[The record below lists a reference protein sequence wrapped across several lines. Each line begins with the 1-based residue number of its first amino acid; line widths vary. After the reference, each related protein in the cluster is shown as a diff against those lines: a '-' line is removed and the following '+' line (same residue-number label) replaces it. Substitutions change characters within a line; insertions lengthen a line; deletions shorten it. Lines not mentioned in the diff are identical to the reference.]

1 EGFNGHL
8 ANDEVTF
15 MILEGAMV
23 AIASIALTL
32 PHPGM
37 VFGRNWKIA
46 KARAAASGE
55 KVPGNEISMEGSS
68 EVPK

>member
-1 EGFNGHL
+1 
-8 ANDEVTF
+8 

-37 VFGRNWKIA
+37 VFAQNWKIA

-55 KVPGNEISMEGSS
+55 KISRNDVSMEGLS